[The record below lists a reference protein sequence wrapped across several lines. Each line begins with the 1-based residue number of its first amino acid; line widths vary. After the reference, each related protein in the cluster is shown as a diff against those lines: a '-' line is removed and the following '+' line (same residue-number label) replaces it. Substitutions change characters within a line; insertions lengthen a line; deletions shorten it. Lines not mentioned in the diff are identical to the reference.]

1 MENNSFVTQKE
12 CAEYRQDFEDKL
24 NNHNLRI
31 TVVETN
37 MHTIS
42 VLSKLILGAVLSS
55 TGAILVTLILK

>member
-24 NNHNLRI
+24 SNHNLRI

-55 TGAILVTLILK
+55 AGAILVTLILK

>member
-24 NNHNLRI
+24 SNHNLRI

>member
-24 NNHNLRI
+24 SNHNLRI

-55 TGAILVTLILK
+55 TGAILVALILK

>member
-55 TGAILVTLILK
+55 AGAILVTLILK

>member
-12 CAEYRQDFEDKL
+12 CADYRQEFEDKL
-24 NNHNLRI
+24 SNHNLRI

>member
-1 MENNSFVTQKE
+1 MENNNFVTQKE

-24 NNHNLRI
+24 SNHNLRI